1 VAAGRIDVGAED
13 HFAFH
18 FACHSS
24 SRSAYHLTCRSALH
38 SAHQLLRRGKQGQDL
53 AAALEIEALGS
64 MAHIGS
70 QGAVTAVMVFE
81 LGVEVVDVAVEFEE
95 EVERVVGLGEE
106 LLIWG

>member
-1 VAAGRIDVGAED
+1 
-13 HFAFH
+13 
-18 FACHSS
+18 
-24 SRSAYHLTCRSALH
+24 
-38 SAHQLLRRGKQGQDL
+38 
-53 AAALEIEALGS
+53 